1 MIRILFFFCLVAS
14 STFAFNELQGTT
26 PLPLEGLTFSDTK
39 IKIPETFHGRL
50 VLLCF
55 GFSRKSQADFKS
67 WVDPF
72 KKRYLSNNEISHLEV
87 AMIGR
92 KSKIE
97 TFFIQKGMK
106 AGIPKSSHNNV
117 MAYFGDIKQF
127 KDYYGFSHKEKGYFL
142 LLDKNSTIIWQNFGK
157 ATDKEIDKLFNLV
170 DEIMEDDN

>member
-1 MIRILFFFCLVAS
+1 MIRILFFFCLVAT
-14 STFAFNELQGTT
+14 STFAFNDLKSRP
-26 PLPLEGLTFSDTK
+26 PLPLQGLTFSDTK

-67 WVDPF
+67 WVVPF
-72 KKRYLSNNEISHLEV
+72 KKRYLSHNEISHLEI

-106 AGIPKSSHNNV
+106 AGIPKSSYDNF
-117 MAYFGDIKQF
+117 MAYFGDIK
-127 KDYYGFSHKEKGYFL
+127 
-142 LLDKNSTIIWQNFGK
+142 
-157 ATDKEIDKLFNLV
+157 LV
-170 DEIMEDDN
+170 C